1 MDSQFGSLKIVL
13 IGEAGVGKTSIISQ
27 FIEQTFQ
34 GEIESSVGSTLGTK
48 SLIIGG
54 NKLLKLEI
62 WDTAGQE
69 KYRSLT
75 TMFYKDADAAILVY
89 DITRKDSFEQIQE
102 YWAVQVKESASSD
115 IILVLCANKSDLIK
129 QENVNEEEARNYAKE
144 LGAIFCSTS
153 AKNDY
158 GISDLFIQI
167 AKKYSG
173 NDDITIKNDNDDIP
187 VNENEI
193 QNERS
198 KKRGSV
204 RITGIE
210 KNKKEEKK
218 KKCC

>member
-1 MDSQFGSLKIVL
+1 MGCSSQ
-13 IGEAGVGKTSIISQ
+13 
-27 FIEQTFQ
+27 
-34 GEIESSVGSTLGTK
+34 
-48 SLIIGG
+48 
-54 NKLLKLEI
+54 
-62 WDTAGQE
+62 
-69 KYRSLT
+69 
-75 TMFYKDADAAILVY
+75 
-89 DITRKDSFEQIQE
+89 
-102 YWAVQVKESASSD
+102 ESASSD